1 MRKTM
6 TKVSAADAPFIYFE
20 GATCFGACAGAI
32 QVELGA
38 KIFNATADGSVATD
52 VVTVAHLRCSPAA
65 ATSLRDAID
74 QALALA
80 MAETAASEMV
90 PGEPAQ
96 APEKLN

>member
-1 MRKTM
+1 MP
-6 TKVSAADAPFIYFE
+6 KVPTADASFVYFE

-32 QVELGA
+32 QIELGA
-38 KIFNATADGSVATD
+38 KVFNAAADGSVATE

-80 MAETAASEMV
+80 MAEAAAGEAAA
-90 PGEPAQ
+90 GEPARTPGQ
-96 APEKLN
+96 LN

>member
-1 MRKTM
+1 MPN
-6 TKVSAADAPFIYFE
+6 VPIADAPFVYFE
-20 GATCFGACAGAI
+20 GATCFGACAGTI
-32 QVELGA
+32 QIELGA

-65 ATSLRDAID
+65 AASLRDAID

-80 MAETAASEMV
+80 MAETAASKTV
-90 PGEPAQ
+90 PGEPAR